1 MASAAAKG
9 DVADTKGAVTVGDVA
24 GVVVV
29 EEGEVEAAEIVNKYG
44 WMCL

>member
-1 MASAAAKG
+1 MASAAARG
-9 DVADTKGAVTVGDVA
+9 DVAGTKGAVTVGDVA

-29 EEGEVEAAEIVNKYG
+29 EEGEVGVVEIVNKYG

>member
-24 GVVVV
+24 GVVV
-29 EEGEVEAAEIVNKYG
+29 EEGGVEVVEIVNKYG